1 MDTFEINA
9 FTATLGKTVRKNSL
23 HIVGNGD
30 WIIPIYQRPYSWGEN
45 EVNKFLRDLRD
56 NFYSEDS
63 VPSPMFIGT
72 MQVSAKENNAR
83 EVIDGQQRLTTFLL
97 LFHVLNQ
104 FNPDVKTHQLTNWIK
119 TRVNRG
125 EAQNSLNNAINNTL
139 DKEVKDLEVNR
150 YSQNLALI
158 HNYIKDNIDLDDVKG
173 FQNFIL
179 NQVYFV
185 CIETKANLSKTLQ
198 IFESINATGMDLNT
212 ADLFKVRFY
221 EYLRIKE
228 NASESVFESISD
240 LYATIDKANKSQND
254 VVTSIADILAQ
265 YQVIL
270 ISKYDLS
277 NALYF
282 MNTETFY
289 DKLFDR
295 LLNNVTNEGFGEK
308 INKVKLSISD
318 LESLINSR
326 IEWHSTTGKTLEEDM
341 AYYFIV
347 WSRYNRY
354 WRAILAFEFAYK
366 ENITPQLMSDFK
378 IKLSKL
384 LIIYSV
390 KFGKAVNE
398 CHNFIRTILKS
409 MFSETNPQR
418 IIDLIDA
425 EIRRHSSTDL
435 DKGHFEIKM
444 NESIASIPKSK
455 YLLCRLG
462 AMLSEDYLTSN
473 ERSIKDLREILCFN
487 DIDIEHI
494 QSYNH
499 EDLSLRESIW
509 EEWKDEINSLGNLV
523 VLERS
528 INRNIKNSLY
538 NIKKDSYVK
547 SQFSIIKE
555 LNPTSGDWILE
566 DAQRRRETESK
577 RIMKYIFE

>member
-1 MDTFEINA
+1 M
-9 FTATLGKTVRKNSL
+9 
-23 HIVGNGD
+23 
-30 WIIPIYQRPYSWGEN
+30 
-45 EVNKFLRDLRD
+45 
-56 NFYSEDS
+56 
-63 VPSPMFIGT
+63 
-72 MQVSAKENNAR
+72 
-83 EVIDGQQRLTTFLL
+83 
-97 LFHVLNQ
+97 
-104 FNPDVKTHQLTNWIK
+104 
-119 TRVNRG
+119 
-125 EAQNSLNNAINNTL
+125 
-139 DKEVKDLEVNR
+139 
-150 YSQNLALI
+150 
-158 HNYIKDNIDLDDVKG
+158 
-173 FQNFIL
+173 
-179 NQVYFV
+179 
-185 CIETKANLSKTLQ
+185 
-198 IFESINATGMDLNT
+198 
-212 ADLFKVRFY
+212 
-221 EYLRIKE
+221 
-228 NASESVFESISD
+228 
-240 LYATIDKANKSQND
+240 
-254 VVTSIADILAQ
+254 VTSIADILAQ

-318 LESLINSR
+318 LECLINSR
-326 IEWHSTTGKTLEEDM
+326 IEWHTSIGNTLEEDM

-444 NESIASIPKSK
+444 NEPIAGIPKSK

-462 AMLSEDYLTSN
+462 AMLSEDYLTTDVN
-473 ERSIKDLREILCFN
+473 AIEKLKKILCYN

-494 QSYNH
+494 QSYNL
-499 EDLSLRESIW
+499 EDLSLRETVW

-538 NIKKDSYVK
+538 KVKKDSYVN
-547 SQFSIIKE
+547 SEFSILKD
-555 LNPTSGDWILE
+555 LNSFSENWILE
-566 DAQRRRETESK
+566 DAQERRKKESK
-577 RIMKYIFE
+577 KIMQYIFE